1 MPGWLDSK
9 FSYSAI
15 PSMFFIIPNIC
26 SMNLYVT
33 KRLLRSFDFYLFL
46 AYLSCF
52 TFSVVTSIPDE
63 RKVSLICGYCLGV
76 YLLCTDALPEPVRI
90 KTLRFGVPLFALA
103 VLFICCIIYAGRFHN
118 LEVWHISFNGTQ
130 YNSGMVAMSAG
141 GNFLVFNTKVRKRR
155 RRGRGLSQ
163 QQSGPAMSESAF
175 AHPRTPPPPHP
186 PFLPPTVYLP
196 RHQEPP
202 PF

>member
-15 PSMFFIIPNIC
+15 PSMFFLIPNIC

-141 GNFLVFNTKVRKRR
+141 GNFLVFNTKVRKH
-155 RRGRGLSQ
+155 RRGGVSRNSKVGR
-163 QQSGPAMSESAF
+163 P
-175 AHPRTPPPPHP
+175 
-186 PFLPPTVYLP
+186 
-196 RHQEPP
+196 
-202 PF
+202 